1 MQKAIFLQCKMNGAR
16 KHFNYLYQT
25 LETYK
30 QTQLIVINLTV
41 LKHLSKKLK
50 NCFEKVFLKL

>member
-1 MQKAIFLQCKMNGAR
+1 MNGAR

-30 QTQLIVINLTV
+30 QTQSIVINLTV
-41 LKHLSKKLK
+41 LKTSIKEIKKL
-50 NCFEKVFLKL
+50 L